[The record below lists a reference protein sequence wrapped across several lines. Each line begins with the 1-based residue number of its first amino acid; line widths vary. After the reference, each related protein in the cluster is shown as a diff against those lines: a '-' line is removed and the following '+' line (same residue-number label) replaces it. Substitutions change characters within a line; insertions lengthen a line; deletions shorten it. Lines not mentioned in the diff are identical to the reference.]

1 MKRICVVIPM
11 YGKEE
16 YTNKCV
22 ELVKL
27 NAGCEVQILVV
38 DDGSPL
44 PFPYKLGCGFEVL
57 TLPLNLGFT
66 GATNAGILW
75 AQKEG
80 FDYVHCLNNDTEPQP
95 DFIKH
100 QLEVMEAYTKIGICG
115 SIRRYPD
122 GRRELCGADLI
133 RGHQYFAPL
142 DMPDTPLDV
151 TWLPICSS
159 LIRMDMIREIGI
171 LDSRFRNHCSDSD
184 YCIQAKMRGWKVIL
198 VPKSEVIHHL
208 SVTTKAE
215 GLDAGADQKLFI
227 EKLAGLNYTMLMR
240 EMPLDCSTNTFGKL
254 EFSTYKK

>member
-1 MKRICVVIPM
+1 M

-38 DDGSPL
+38 DDASVL
-44 PFPYKLGCGFEVL
+44 PYKLPFAL
-57 TLPLNLGFT
+57 DSRLSLLALPLNLGFT
-66 GATNAGILW
+66 GASNAGILW

-80 FDYVHCLNNDTEPQP
+80 FDYVHLLNNDTEPQP

-100 QLEVMEAYTKIGICG
+100 QLEVMEADPKVGICG

-122 GRRELCGADLI
+122 GRREMCGADLI
-133 RGHQYFAPL
+133 RGHQYFAPI
-142 DMPDTPLDV
+142 DMPDTPMDV
-151 TWLPICSS
+151 NWLPLCSS
-159 LIRMDMIREIGI
+159 LMRMDMIREIGI

-184 YCIQAKMRGWKVIL
+184 YCLQAKMRGWKVML
-198 VPKSEVIHHL
+198 VPKSEVIHYL

-215 GLDAGADQKLFI
+215 GLDAGADQKLFL
-227 EKLAGLNYTMLMR
+227 EKLAGLNNTMLMR
-240 EMPLDCSTNTFGKL
+240 EMPLDVSTNTFGKL
-254 EFSTYKK
+254 EFSVYTK